1 MKTPVCQ
8 TKFLNQSWKSYFQEK
23 EFKVLQDLRKF
34 REEHF
39 SDLFI
44 FSEETIFP
52 AINKD
57 KQLPIDVVGKVVFSK
72 VSKFIGQLPLLNMII
87 QDTYCKNFEIEIP
100 ADIFKQFDDYS
111 MPLDLEEVF
120 KVGQIVVL
128 KRAILNLES
137 TNNIIDLGLHQVYP
151 AYSQMDQ
158 QEGAEEVR
166 KAYHLEF

>member
-1 MKTPVCQ
+1 M
-8 TKFLNQSWKSYFQEK
+8 
-23 EFKVLQDLRKF
+23 
-34 REEHF
+34 
-39 SDLFI
+39 
-44 FSEETIFP
+44 
-52 AINKD
+52 
-57 KQLPIDVVGKVVFSK
+57 PIDVVGKIVFSK

-100 ADIFKQFDDYS
+100 ADIFMQFDDYS

-137 TNNIIDLGLHQVYP
+137 TNNIIDLGLHQIYP

-158 QEGAEEVR
+158 QEGAEEAR